1 MHGKEKDLIHI
12 LSKFPSFII
21 TTHKNCDGDGLGSG
35 FALYHGLR
43 QLGKEVFFRTL
54 EEPEKKYSFLDEHKI
69 LKPYSSDPLPV
80 KSEGAVLVVDTNDS
94 RLLNPFYDILKAK
107 NLPVVFIDHHSL
119 ATKSKEDYFYV
130 DTNAS
135 STGELVYDLLK
146 KLNISFNKDIATALY
161 TSIAFDTKF
170 FRHIKNSSR
179 PFAICAEL
187 VPYILKTELIY
198 ESLFKHLK
206 KENLGFFTY
215 FNRMEYHHN
224 DSIGILHLSK
234 EDFKKY
240 NSNVQQAYEMMETV
254 MNISSMEMTALILE
268 EQTGSFK
275 LSLRSR
281 RKSILEVAESF
292 NGGGHKLAAGAY
304 VTGQN
309 LQETKNKVLSGL
321 LKALQ

>member
-1 MHGKEKDLIHI
+1 MHGKEKELIQI

-43 QLGKEVFFRTL
+43 QQGKEVFFRTL
-54 EEPEKKYSFLDEHKI
+54 EEPEKKYSFLDEHKT
-69 LKPYSSDPLPV
+69 LKPYNSDPLPI
-80 KSEGAVLVVDTNDS
+80 KDKGAVLVVDTNDS
-94 RLLNPFYDILKAK
+94 RLLHPFYDMLKAK
-107 NLPVVFIDHHSL
+107 NLPVIFIDHHSL
-119 ATKSKEDYFYV
+119 ATETKTDYFYV
-130 DTNAS
+130 DTQAS

-146 KLNISFNKDIATALY
+146 KLNISFNESIATALY

-187 VPYILKTELIY
+187 VPYIPKTELIY

-215 FNRMEYHHN
+215 FDKMEYYHN
-224 DSIGILHLSK
+224 DSIGIMYLSK
-234 EDFKKY
+234 ENFKKY

-268 EQTGSFK
+268 EQTSSFK

-281 RKSILEVAESF
+281 RKSILKVAESF
-292 NGGGHKLAAGAY
+292 NGGGHSLAAGAY
-304 VTGQN
+304 VKGHS
-309 LQETKNKVLSGL
+309 LQTIKNKVLSGL
-321 LKALQ
+321 LKATQ